1 MKKKMKKL
9 ALSKETVRNLA
20 EPALGMIAG
29 GSGFTNGPQCT
40 TYGYQC
46 YSWGCVT
53 SNGPY
58 ECANA
63 CIGDGPP

>member
-1 MKKKMKKL
+1 VKKKMKKL
-9 ALSKETVRNLA
+9 VLAKETVRNLE
-20 EPALGMIAG
+20 EPVFGKVAAG
-29 GSGFTNGPQCT
+29 TGP

-53 SNGPY
+53 TNGPY